1 MSIITQRLARAE
13 QAMPKPLND
22 PVSPLMREAT
32 RIMMYMRPDYTND
45 GPPFAPEKNPV
56 FGVVGFKTPRLAL
69 KPFSP
74 FFSFSAFLALA
85 IKPFSP
91 FPL

>member
-45 GPPFAPEKNPV
+45 GPPGADPEIVKLYQQMHRDWP
-56 FGVVGFKTPRLAL
+56 
-69 KPFSP
+69 
-74 FFSFSAFLALA
+74 
-85 IKPFSP
+85 
-91 FPL
+91 